1 MIYNQIVT
9 WTAFAILAMFTTL
22 RALLKSGLFATQLY
36 IRSDTSSFVQ
46 LHATRFMLGMHL
58 FQLSMVL
65 SFIVVKRGVCILY
78 FNGTLIK
85 CEALLCFM
93 TKEKNNETVRE
104 RQKNSNVQ
112 HFQCLF

>member
-1 MIYNQIVT
+1 
-9 WTAFAILAMFTTL
+9 
-22 RALLKSGLFATQLY
+22 
-36 IRSDTSSFVQ
+36 
-46 LHATRFMLGMHL
+46 MLGMHL
-58 FQLSMVL
+58 FQESMVL